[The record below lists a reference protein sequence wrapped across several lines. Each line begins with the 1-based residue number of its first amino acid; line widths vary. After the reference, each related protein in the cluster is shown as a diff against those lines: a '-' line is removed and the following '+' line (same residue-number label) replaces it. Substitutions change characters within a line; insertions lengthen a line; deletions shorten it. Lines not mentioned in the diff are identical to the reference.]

1 MATQRSIVLSTEGR
15 DVVTTAVRD
24 RRQVNT
30 FELDRG
36 VYDVDRAAALSGVP
50 RTTLHYWARE
60 GFYIPSVSP
69 EPRTR
74 LWSWADLLAL
84 RAIDWMRGGTGRA
97 DRATSFAIRRA
108 IMELI
113 AAGYSAQDFGRVVA
127 VGSGKLFLRLD
138 DRDVLARPGQQGAL
152 PNVLPLVSRYEYGPH
167 LLTPR
172 PLLRIMPGK
181 MHGEPHILNTRIP
194 SAGIS
199 ELHDLG
205 YTNDQIR
212 DMYPD
217 ASREAIEQSI
227 EFEHSL
233 LRAA

>member
-1 MATQRSIVLSTEGR
+1 MATAARGR
-15 DVVTTAVRD
+15 TQA
-24 RRQVNT
+24 NT

-36 VYDVDRAAALSGVP
+36 VYDADRAAALSGVP

-60 GFYIPSVSP
+60 GFYAPSVSP

-84 RAIDWMRGGTGRA
+84 RAIDWMRGGTGRT

-108 IMELI
+108 ITELI
-113 AAGYSAQDFGRVVA
+113 ATGYSAQDFGRIVA
-127 VGSGKLFLRLD
+127 VGSGKLFLRLE

-152 PNVLPLVSRYEYGPH
+152 PNVLPLVSKYEYGPH

-181 MHGEPHILNTRIP
+181 MHGEPHIINTRIP
-194 SAGIS
+194 SAAIS
-199 ELHDLG
+199 EMHDLG
-205 YTNDQIR
+205 YTGGQIR
-212 DMYPD
+212 EMYPE
-217 ASREAIEQSI
+217 ASAAAIKQAI
-227 EFEHSL
+227 EFERSL
-233 LRAA
+233 VRAA

>member
-1 MATQRSIVLSTEGR
+1 M
-15 DVVTTAVRD
+15 TTAVRD
-24 RRQVNT
+24 RTQVNT

-36 VYDVDRAAALSGVP
+36 VYDADRAAALSGVP

-60 GFYIPSVSP
+60 GLYVPSVSP
-69 EPRTR
+69 DPRTR

-84 RAIDWMRGGTGRA
+84 RAIDWMRGGSRRT
-97 DRATSFAIRRA
+97 DRTTTYAIRRSLA
-108 IMELI
+108 ELV
-113 AAGYSAQDFGRVVA
+113 AAGYSAQDFGRIVA
-127 VGSGKLFLRLD
+127 VSESGKPFLRLE
-138 DRDVLARPGQQGAL
+138 DRDVLARPGRQGAL
-152 PNVLPLVSRYEYGPH
+152 PDVLQLVSPYVLAPH

-172 PLLRIMPGK
+172 PLLRILPGK
-181 MHGEPHILNTRIP
+181 MHGEPHIIHTRIP

-205 YTNDQIR
+205 YTDNQIR
-212 DMYPD
+212 GMYPD

-233 LRAA
+233 PRVA